1 MSTAQVL
8 QHLYSLDTSSSDV
21 LRYLY
26 CLLRSDD
33 EEQHL
38 TTLQGSEL
46 IRLVDFLDEI
56 LDAIPIADDVFRRCL
71 HKLRTICGHNAILP
85 SSYAILGDLAR
96 VGDDPF
102 DFGGFSDVWKGTHNG
117 RKVCIKRLRLSEQ
130 SREAVEKAFCKE
142 AITWKRFE
150 HPNVVAFIGATRNPL
165 QFVSEWM
172 PNGTLT
178 NYVINNP
185 RVNRVGLL
193 LDVAEGLDYIHANH
207 TTHGD
212 LKGPNILID
221 HTGHACLADFGLTS
235 VVRGLSSV
243 LVTNVQGYTERWA
256 APEVLESGDRNTREA
271 DVYSFGMVV
280 VEVFTGKSP
289 FSEFNHMV
297 TVSKII
303 SGERPDRP
311 REPSLTDSVWEV
323 TLACWQQVPACRPA
337 MAEVVRSFR
346 ECYRPYAANLQVS
359 CPSRPQPAKK
369 ESRAKGV
376 DCVTTPVGFPSA
388 YRRINELSRGLANEK
403 EGPKGKHYIELS
415 QLCTLWHTVPAS
427 YGLGGVV
434 MQGDRAQRVS
444 GMTEI
449 WEGTYDGET
458 VALKVLRLPPN
469 KSEADARKD
478 LCLPTGD
485 SDIKMAKQRFCAAA
499 VLMKQIEH
507 KNIIPFYGV
516 STTISDFCLVFPW
529 YKNGDIEQ
537 YLKKNPDIDRYDLAR
552 LSRLL
557 PYFRR
562 L

>member
-21 LRYLY
+21 LRCLY

-165 QFVSEWM
+165 QFVSEA
-172 PNGTLT
+172 
-178 NYVINNP
+178 
-185 RVNRVGLL
+185 NRVGLL

-221 HTGHACLADFGLTS
+221 HTGHACLADFGLAS

-243 LVTNVQGYTERWA
+243 LVTNVQGYTER
-256 APEVLESGDRNTREA
+256 NTREA
-271 DVYSFGMVV
+271 DVYSFGM
-280 VEVFTGKSP
+280 VFTGKSP

-303 SGERPDRP
+303 SGERPDH
-311 REPSLTDSVWEV
+311 SVWEV

-346 ECYRPYAANLQVS
+346 EWPVHRTFYRPYVANLQVS
-359 CPSRPQPAKK
+359 CPSRLQPAKK

-458 VALKVLRLPPN
+458 VALK
-469 KSEADARKD
+469 ADARKD
-478 LCLPTGD
+478 LCLLTGD

-537 YLKKNPDIDRYDLAR
+537 YLKKNPDIDRYDLASISDLTVHYR
-552 LSRLL
+552 C
-557 PYFRR
+557 
-562 L
+562 